1 MFQNMHRKRLLLKSL
16 SNKVSS
22 LQPVAL
28 SKKRHISHMCFPV
41 KLLRERFL
49 SNSSGQQLLEEH
61 KVLLKTV
68 PITIPNDISKVSY
81 RCTKNEV
88 FR

>member
-1 MFQNMHRKRLLLKSL
+1 MHRKKLVLKSL
-16 SNKVSS
+16 SNKVSG
-22 LQPVAL
+22 LQLVAL
-28 SKKRHISHMCFPV
+28 SKKRLSHMCFPV

-68 PITIPNDISKVSY
+68 PITIPNDISKVYY